1 MKSLYSL
8 ILFIFLASCSGNSVD
23 DKNCRFLLDIGVNHT
38 ENFNLSPLNGL
49 SNGSAVIIYPPNTRG
64 IIISN
69 NGVDRYVAFDAAD
82 PNHSFE
88 TCSELSVSYPI
99 ATCNCED
106 GNKFSLLDGAPIGNE
121 GILCPLKMYKTVI
134 SGNLLQISN

>member
-1 MKSLYSL
+1 MKSIYAL
-8 ILFIFLASCSGNSVD
+8 LFFVLLVSCSGNQVD
-23 DKNCRFLLDIGVNHT
+23 DLNCRFLIDIGINHS

-49 SNGSAVIIYPPNTRG
+49 SNGSAIIIYPPNTRG

-82 PNHSFE
+82 PNHAFE
-88 TCSELSVSYPI
+88 TCSGLTINYPI
-99 ATCNCED
+99 ATCQCED

-121 GILCPLKMYKTVI
+121 GVLCPLKMYRATK
-134 SGNLLQISN
+134 SGNLLQITN